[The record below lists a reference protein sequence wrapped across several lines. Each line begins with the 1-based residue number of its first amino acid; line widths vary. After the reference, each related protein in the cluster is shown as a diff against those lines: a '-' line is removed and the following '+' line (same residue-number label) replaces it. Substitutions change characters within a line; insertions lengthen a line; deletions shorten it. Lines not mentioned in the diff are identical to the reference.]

1 MVFTS
6 GNIEFSQTN
15 PEKSFNLFICCF
27 WKSHSRHLFVQN
39 PQPNYYNNM
48 WNLFKV
54 SDRDARKTSWC
65 RVFMFNFEHI
75 SYLFQ
80 VIMDNNE
87 VALLSLLLT
96 LNILLTLKN
105 KCLLR
110 MHYLMFLHH
119 HWNSFSFAAF
129 IYTISLKSNIFKSS
143 IYRENSN

>member
-27 WKSHSRHLFVQN
+27 WKPHSRHLFIQN

-65 RVFMFNFEHI
+65 RVFMYFIPFSSYHGQQRGRSVVVIVNFKYIIDFEK
-75 SYLFQ
+75 Q
-80 VIMDNNE
+80 VPPED
-87 VALLSLLLT
+87 ALPHVFASSLKF
-96 LNILLTLKN
+96 IFI
-105 KCLLR
+105 CGI
-110 MHYLMFLHH
+110 YLHH
-119 HWNSFSFAAF
+119 F
-129 IYTISLKSNIFKSS
+129 FKK
-143 IYRENSN
+143 